1 MAILF
6 LPGKTGWGI
15 MPWRCKK
22 NWQSALGNGR
32 VDKRIVVLFRV
43 VAGSGPIN
51 SKNAEVCM
59 SRSVFRHTVGCLLF
73 LLLGALFAAS
83 STQAAEAGG
92 ASTFVKLDAS
102 GNELATDAVS
112 WAMVK
117 DTKTGLIWEMK
128 TTDGSVHD
136 AGNQYTWK
144 EAKEVFLVELNN
156 AAFGGFTDWRMPND
170 TELKSIMRQNQEE
183 PFVDT
188 AYFPNLRPAN
198 YWNFY
203 ICGSGATM
211 SDTKSFGK
219 KSVRSAKQH
228 AIAVRGKE
236 Q

>member
-1 MAILF
+1 
-6 LPGKTGWGI
+6 
-15 MPWRCKK
+15 
-22 NWQSALGNGR
+22 
-32 VDKRIVVLFRV
+32 
-43 VAGSGPIN
+43 
-51 SKNAEVCM
+51 M
-59 SRSVFRHTVGCLLF
+59 SRFVFRHMVSCLLF
-73 LLLGALFAAS
+73 LLLGVLFAVS
-83 STQAAEAGG
+83 SAWAVEAGD
-92 ASTFVKLDAS
+92 ANTFVKLDAG
-102 GNELATDAVS
+102 GNELATDAAG

-117 DTKTGLIWEMK
+117 DAKTGLIWEMK

-144 EAKEVFLVELNN
+144 EAKGVFAAELNN
-156 AAFGGFTDWRMPND
+156 AKFGGFTDWRMPND
-170 TELKSIMRQNQEE
+170 TEIKSIMRQDQEE
-183 PFVDT
+183 PFVDA
-188 AYFPNLRPAN
+188 AYFPNIRPAN

>member
-1 MAILF
+1 
-6 LPGKTGWGI
+6 
-15 MPWRCKK
+15 
-22 NWQSALGNGR
+22 
-32 VDKRIVVLFRV
+32 
-43 VAGSGPIN
+43 
-51 SKNAEVCM
+51 M
-59 SRSVFRHTVGCLLF
+59 SRSVSRHTVSCLLL
-73 LLLGALFAAS
+73 LLLGVFCAA
-83 STQAAEAGG
+83 APARADEAG
-92 ASTFVKLDAS
+92 AAVFVKLDA
-102 GNELATDAVS
+102 GGKELAPDAAD

-117 DTKTGLIWEMK
+117 DTKTGLVWEMK

-136 AGNQYTWK
+136 ASNQYTWK
-144 EAKEVFLVELNN
+144 EAKEVFLAELNA

-219 KSVRSAKQH
+219 KSVRSGKQH
-228 AIAVRGKE
+228 VIAVRGKE